1 MKRHFAIGL
10 IFCLM
15 SVCVAANATAA
26 GIAKSRLVAERDA
39 QAAGLTRAWFAQAT
53 LDRDRE
59 EVTSATL
66 QDGVVF
72 ITTNGGVLQ
81 AIDAENGTTLWTVN
95 VGREYLTAPAINSKI
110 VAVLCGTRLV
120 VYDRFSGKFLDET
133 EVFGQPSAAPV
144 ATEREIYVP
153 VYSQRLYAYSARR
166 REGERPEAQ
175 KTLEA
180 MLEATKDA
188 KMAEEIKAKLEADYA
203 ANGSKQYLLAPLD
216 ETRPHQCPTL
226 GVAAAA
232 PILGTQSYGVDRVI
246 WTTDQGWLMIGE
258 LQRDAVNNPFQ
269 LLYKLQATP
278 QIAYVSESR
287 LGNRFLAPRDDVSSV
302 PFFVPQDLSAQ
313 NMALEAARRK
323 GGLAIVGT
331 DSGNVFAI
339 NDAVGK
345 VRWTYLTQS
354 PVSERVSAFKDFAAS
369 KELVYNVYI
378 PVESGDFFALDLKTG
393 LENWRASG
401 IKRLISASATRLYVF
416 DQLDRL
422 AVLDRANGA
431 RLKTLALSPTK
442 FQIFNQETDRVYLV
456 SADGLIQCLRET
468 QQVEPLRHRDET
480 CADVAA
486 RLARAIETGSED
498 AQKADATNAAEVE
511 PATVDEAEADAT
523 DEEDLDEAAEDDPF
537 AEDSETDATDDEV
550 AEDDPFAEDSETDA
564 TDDEAAEDDPFAED
578 SEADATD
585 EEDPFGGDDEIF

>member
-81 AIDAENGTTLWTVN
+81 ALDAENGTTLWTVN
-95 VGREYLTAPAINSKI
+95 VGQGYLTAPAINSK
-110 VAVLCGTRLV
+110 VVVVLCGTRLV

-144 ATEREIYVP
+144 ATEREAYVP
-153 VYSQRLYAYSARR
+153 VFSERLYAYPLKR
-166 REGERPEAQ
+166 RESERPEAQ

-180 MLEATKDA
+180 MLAATKDS
-188 KMAEEIKAKLEADYA
+188 KMAEEMKAELEADYV
-203 ANGSKQYLLAPLD
+203 ANGSNQYLLEPLD
-216 ETRPHQCPTL
+216 EARPVQCPSL
-226 GVAAAA
+226 GVASSA

-246 WTTDQGWLMIGE
+246 WTTDQGWLLIGE
-258 LQRDAVNNPFQ
+258 LQREAVNNPLQ

-278 QIAYVSESR
+278 QVAYMNESR
-287 LGNRFLAPRDDVSSV
+287 HGNRFLAPRDDVSCA
-302 PFFVPQDLSAQ
+302 PFYVAQDVSAQ
-313 NMALEAARRK
+313 NMALEPGRRK

-339 NDAVGK
+339 NDANGK
-345 VRWTYLTQS
+345 VRWTYLTQN
-354 PVSERVSAFKDFAAS
+354 PVRERVAAFKDPNAS
-369 KELVYNVYI
+369 EPAYDVYV
-378 PVESGDFFALDLKTG
+378 PVDSGDFFALDLKTG
-393 LENWRASG
+393 LENWRAAG
-401 IKRLISASATRLYVF
+401 VKRLISASATRLYVF

-422 AVLDRANGA
+422 AILDRESGA
-431 RLKTLALSPTK
+431 RLKTLALAPTK
-442 FQIFNQETDRVYLV
+442 YQIFNQETDRVYLV
-456 SADGLIQCLRET
+456 SADGLVQCLRET

-486 RLARAIETGSED
+486 RLTKAIETGSEEEPVASKD
-498 AQKADATNAAEVE
+498 ADAAPVANE
-511 PATVDEAEADAT
+511 PLPTAT
-523 DEEDLDEAAEDDPF
+523 DEADDSAADEAADEDDPF
-537 AEDSETDATDDEV
+537 ADDSAAD
-550 AEDDPFAEDSETDA
+550 EDDPFGDDGAA
-564 TDDEAAEDDPFAED
+564 DEAADEDAPFGDDSAADEDDPFGDDSAADED
-578 SEADATD
+578 
-585 EEDPFGGDDEIF
+585 DPFGDDEIF

>member
-81 AIDAENGTTLWTVN
+81 ALDAENGTTLWAVN
-95 VGREYLTAPAINSKI
+95 VGQGYLTAPAINSKV

-120 VYDRFSGKFLDET
+120 VYDRFSGKMLDEA
-133 EVFGQPSAAPV
+133 EVFGQPSASPV
-144 ATEREIYVP
+144 ATEREVYVP
-153 VYSQRLYAYSARR
+153 VFGERVYAYPLKR
-166 REGERPEAQ
+166 RETERPEAQ

-180 MLEATKDA
+180 MLAATKDS
-188 KMAEEIKAKLEADYA
+188 KMAEEMKAELEADYV
-203 ANGSKQYLLAPLD
+203 ANGSNQYLLEPIA
-216 ETRPHQCPTL
+216 EARPVQCPSL
-226 GVAAAA
+226 GVATAA

-246 WTTDQGWLMIGE
+246 WTTDQGWLLIGE
-258 LQRDAVNNPFQ
+258 LQREAVNNPLQ

-278 QIAYVSESR
+278 QVAYMNESR
-287 LGNRFLAPRDDVSSV
+287 HGNRFLAPRDDVSCA
-302 PFFVPQDLSAQ
+302 PFYVAQDVSAQ
-313 NMALEAARRK
+313 NMALEPARRK

-339 NDAVGK
+339 NDANGK
-345 VRWTYLTQS
+345 VRWTYLTQN
-354 PVSERVSAFKDFAAS
+354 PVRERVAAFKAPNAS
-369 KELVYNVYI
+369 EPAYDVYV
-378 PVESGDFFALDLKTG
+378 PVDSGDFFELDLKTG
-393 LENWRASG
+393 LENWRAAG
-401 IKRLISASATRLYVF
+401 VKRLISASDTRLYVF

-422 AVLDRANGA
+422 AILDRETGA
-431 RLKTLALSPTK
+431 RLKTLTLAPTK

-456 SADGLIQCLRET
+456 SGDGLIQCLRET
-468 QQVEPLRHRDET
+468 QQDEPLRHRDET

-486 RLARAIETGSED
+486 RLAKAIETGAED
-498 AQKADATNAAEVE
+498 EPVAPKQADAAPVANEPVPTATDAAE
-511 PATVDEAEADAT
+511 
-523 DEEDLDEAAEDDPF
+523 DEEDPFADDSAADEDAAAEEEDPF
-537 AEDSETDATDDEV
+537 A
-550 AEDDPFAEDSETDA
+550 
-564 TDDEAAEDDPFAED
+564 DDEAAEDDPFGGDSAADED
-578 SEADATD
+578 ADED
-585 EEDPFGGDDEIF
+585 DPFGGDDGGIF

>member
-81 AIDAENGTTLWTVN
+81 ALDAENGTTLWTVN
-95 VGREYLTAPAINSKI
+95 VGQGYLTAPAINSKV

-120 VYDRFSGKFLDET
+120 VYDRFSGKLLEET
-133 EVFGQPSAAPV
+133 EVFGQPSASPV
-144 ATEREIYVP
+144 ATEREVYVP
-153 VYSQRLYAYSARR
+153 VFGERVYAYPLKR
-166 REGERPEAQ
+166 RETERPEAQ

-180 MLEATKDA
+180 MLAATKDS
-188 KMAEEIKAKLEADYA
+188 KMAEEMKAELEADYV
-203 ANGSKQYLLAPLD
+203 ANGSNQYLLEPLA
-216 ETRPHQCPTL
+216 EARPVQCPSL
-226 GVAAAA
+226 GVASAA
-232 PILGTQSYGVDRVI
+232 PVLGTQSYGVDRVI
-246 WTTDQGWLMIGE
+246 WTTDQGWLLIGE
-258 LQRDAVNNPFQ
+258 LQREAVNNPLQ

-278 QIAYVSESR
+278 QVAYMNESR
-287 LGNRFLAPRDDVSSV
+287 HGNRFLAPRDDVSCA
-302 PFFVPQDLSAQ
+302 PFYVAQDVSAQ
-313 NMALEAARRK
+313 NMALEPARRK

-339 NDAVGK
+339 NDANGK
-345 VRWTYLTQS
+345 VRWTYLTQK
-354 PVSERVSAFKDFAAS
+354 PVRERVAAFKAS
-369 KELVYNVYI
+369 NASEPAYDVYV
-378 PVESGDFFALDLKTG
+378 PVDSGDFFALDLKTG
-393 LENWRASG
+393 LENWRAAG
-401 IKRLISASATRLYVF
+401 VKRLISASATRLYVF

-422 AVLDRANGA
+422 AVLDRKNGA
-431 RLKTLALSPTK
+431 RLKTLTLAPTK

-456 SADGLIQCLRET
+456 SGDGLVQCLRET
-468 QQVEPLRHRDET
+468 QQEEPLLHRDET

-486 RLARAIETGSED
+486 RLAKAIETGSEEEET
-498 AQKADATNAAEVE
+498 AAPKQADAAPVA
-511 PATVDEAEADAT
+511 DEALPTAN
-523 DEEDLDEAAEDDPF
+523 DE
-537 AEDSETDATDDEV
+537 
-550 AEDDPFAEDSETDA
+550 
-564 TDDEAAEDDPFAED
+564 
-578 SEADATD
+578 TD
-585 EEDPFGGDDEIF
+585 EEDPFADDGAAEDAAEDAADEEDPFADDSAAEDETDDAADEDDPFGGDDDEIF

>member
-81 AIDAENGTTLWTVN
+81 ALDAENGTTLWTVN

-153 VYSQRLYAYSARR
+153 VYSQRLYAYSAKR
-166 REGERPEAQ
+166 RETERPEAQ

-203 ANGSKQYLLAPLD
+203 ANGSKQYMLAPLG

-226 GVAAAA
+226 GVVGAA
-232 PILGTQSYGVDRVI
+232 PILGTQSYGVDRLI

-278 QIAYVSESR
+278 QVAYIGESR
-287 LGNRFLAPRDDVSSV
+287 LGNRFLAPNDDVSSV
-302 PFFVPQDLSAQ
+302 PFYVPQDISAQ
-313 NMALEAARRK
+313 SMALEASRRK
-323 GGLAIVGT
+323 GGLAVVGT
-331 DSGNVFAI
+331 ESGSVFAI
-339 NDAVGK
+339 NDANGQ

-354 PVSERVSAFKDFAAS
+354 PVNERVAAFKDFSATQ
-369 KELVYNVYI
+369 ELVYNVYV

-401 IKRLISASATRLYVF
+401 VKRMISASATRLYAF

-422 AVLDRANGA
+422 AVLDRDSGA

-442 FQIFNQETDRVYLV
+442 FQIFNRETDRVYLV

-468 QQVEPLRHRDET
+468 QQVEPLQHRDET

-486 RLARAIETGSED
+486 RLARAIESGEEEPQTPV
-498 AQKADATNAAEVE
+498 AAPNAAAPADDSEESGVVE
-511 PATVDEAEADAT
+511 NV
-523 DEEDLDEAAEDDPF
+523 EDDPF
-537 AEDSETDATDDEV
+537 AEESEASEADPFADDSEEDGVVEDV
-550 AEDDPFAEDSETDA
+550 EDDPFAEESETNEADPFADDSETDA
-564 TDDEAAEDDPFAED
+564 DQE
-578 SEADATD
+578 D

>member
-26 GIAKSRLVAERDA
+26 GVAKARLVAERDA

-53 LDRDRE
+53 LDRERE

-72 ITTNGGVLQ
+72 ITTDGGVLQ

-95 VGREYLTAPAINSKI
+95 VGREDVTAPTINSKI

-144 ATEREIYVP
+144 ATEREVYVP
-153 VYSQRLYAYSARR
+153 VYSQRIYAYPVKR
-166 REGERPEAQ
+166 RETARLEAQ

-180 MLEATKDA
+180 MMEATKDV
-188 KMAEEIKAKLEADYA
+188 KMAGEMKAELEADYA
-203 ANGSKQYLLAPLD
+203 ANGSKQYLLAPLG
-216 ETRPHQCPTL
+216 EARPAQCPTL
-226 GVAAAA
+226 GVAYSA
-232 PILGTQSYGVDRVI
+232 PILGAQAYGVDRLI

-258 LQRDAVNNPFQ
+258 LQRSAVNNPLQ

-278 QIAYVSESR
+278 QIAYVNESR
-287 LGNRFLAPRDDVSSV
+287 LGNRFLAPRDDVSSA
-302 PFFVPQDLSAQ
+302 PFYVPQDVSAQ
-313 NMALEAARRK
+313 NMVLEASRRK
-323 GGLAIVGT
+323 GGLAIVGVE
-331 DSGNVFAI
+331 SGNVFAI
-339 NDAVGK
+339 NDANGK
-345 VRWTYLTQS
+345 VRWNYLTQS
-354 PVSERVSAFKDFAAS
+354 PVRERVSAFKDFSAT
-369 KELVYNVYI
+369 KELVYNVYV

-401 IKRLISASATRLYVF
+401 VKRFISASETRLYVF

-422 AVLDRANGA
+422 AVLDRSNGA

-456 SADGLIQCLRET
+456 SADGLVQCLRET
-468 QQVEPLRHRDET
+468 QQVEPVRHRDET

-486 RLARAIETGSED
+486 RLARAIETGVED
-498 AQKADATNAAEVE
+498 AAKPAVSNADATV
-511 PATVDEAEADAT
+511 PS
-523 DEEDLDEAAEDDPF
+523 AEDDSF
-537 AEDSETDATDDEV
+537 GDDDEASDEDSEV
-550 AEDDPFAEDSETDA
+550 AEDDPFADDEPRAKTADAEDADDDPFGDDSEASD
-564 TDDEAAEDDPFAED
+564 EDDPF
-578 SEADATD
+578 
-585 EEDPFGGDDEIF
+585 GDDEIF

>member
-53 LDRDRE
+53 LDQDRE

-153 VYSQRLYAYSARR
+153 TFSQRLYAYPAKR
-166 REGERPEAQ
+166 REAARLEAQ

-180 MLEATKDA
+180 MMEATKDV
-188 KMAEEIKAKLEADYA
+188 KMVGEMKAELEADYA
-203 ANGSKQYLLAPLD
+203 ANGSKQYLLAPLS
-216 ETRPHQCPTL
+216 EMRPHQCPTL

-232 PILGTQSYGVDRVI
+232 PILGTQAYGVDRLI

-278 QIAYVSESR
+278 QIAYVNESR
-287 LGNRFLAPRDDVSSV
+287 LGNRFLAPRDDVSSA
-302 PFFVPQDLSAQ
+302 PFYVPQDLSAQ
-313 NMALEAARRK
+313 NMALEASRRK
-323 GGLAIVGT
+323 GGLALVGVE
-331 DSGNVFAI
+331 SGSVFAI
-339 NDAVGK
+339 NDANGK

-354 PVSERVSAFKDFAAS
+354 PVRERVSAFKDFGATQ
-369 KELVYNVYI
+369 ETVYNVYV

-401 IKRLISASATRLYVF
+401 VKRMISASATRLYVF

-431 RLKTLALSPTK
+431 RLKTLTLAPTK

-456 SADGLIQCLRET
+456 SSDGLVQCLRET

-486 RLARAIETGSED
+486 RLAQAIETGSED
-498 AQKADATNAAEVE
+498 VAKPAASNDAAAAPSVNAANV
-511 PATVDEAEADAT
+511 AK
-523 DEEDLDEAAEDDPF
+523 DDPF
-537 AEDSETDATDDEV
+537 AADDASDEEV
-550 AEDDPFAEDSETDA
+550 AEDDPFADDSETSDESA
-564 TDDEAAEDDPFAED
+564 DDEAAEDDPFGDD
-578 SEADATD
+578 SAASD

>member
-53 LDRDRE
+53 LDGDRE

-72 ITTNGGVLQ
+72 ITTDGGVLQ

-133 EVFGQPSAAPV
+133 EVYGQPSAAPV

-153 VYSQRLYAYSARR
+153 VYSQRLYAYQAKR
-166 REGERPEAQ
+166 RETERPEAQ

-203 ANGSKQYLLAPLD
+203 ANGSKQYLLAPLS

-226 GVAAAA
+226 GVAVAA
-232 PILGTQSYGVDRVI
+232 PILGTQSYGVDRLI

-278 QIAYVSESR
+278 QIAYLNESR
-287 LGNRFLAPRDDVSSV
+287 HGNRFLAPRDDVSSV
-302 PFFVPQDLSAQ
+302 PFYVPQDISAQ
-313 NMALEAARRK
+313 NMALEASRRK

-339 NDAVGK
+339 NDANGK

-354 PVSERVSAFKDFAAS
+354 PVSERVSAFKDFDSTQGLA
-369 KELVYNVYI
+369 YNVYI
-378 PVESGDFFALDLKTG
+378 PVESGDFFALDMKTG

-422 AVLDRANGA
+422 AVLDRDTGA
-431 RLKTLALSPTK
+431 RLKTLTLAPTK

-456 SADGLIQCLRET
+456 SADGLVQCLRET

-486 RLARAIETGSED
+486 RLARAIESGQEEEPG
-498 AQKADATNAAEVE
+498 ANASAPSAVEEVA
-511 PATVDEAEADAT
+511 PAVDDSEADAA
-523 DEEDLDEAAEDDPF
+523 DEEEAAEDDPF
-537 AEDSETDATDDEV
+537 ADDS
-550 AEDDPFAEDSETDA
+550 
-564 TDDEAAEDDPFAED
+564 EAAEDDPFGD
-578 SEADATD
+578 DGEADATD

>member
-81 AIDAENGTTLWTVN
+81 AIDAESGTTLWTVN

-133 EVFGQPSAAPV
+133 EVYGQPSAAPV

-166 REGERPEAQ
+166 RETDRPEAQ

-180 MLEATKDA
+180 MMEATKDA
-188 KMAEEIKAKLEADYA
+188 KMAEEIKAELEADYA
-203 ANGSKQYLLAPLD
+203 ANGSKQYLLAPLG
-216 ETRPHQCPTL
+216 ETRPYQCPTL
-226 GVAAAA
+226 GVATAA

-258 LQRDAVNNPFQ
+258 LQRDAVNNPLQ

-278 QIAYVSESR
+278 QVAYVNESR

-302 PFFVPQDLSAQ
+302 PFYVPQDLSAQ
-313 NMALEAARRK
+313 NMALEAPRRK

-339 NDAVGK
+339 NDANGK

-354 PVSERVSAFKDFAAS
+354 PVSERVSAFKDFAATQ
-369 KELVYNVYI
+369 EVAYDVYV
-378 PVESGDFFALDLKTG
+378 PVESGDFFALDMKTG

-401 IKRLISASATRLYVF
+401 VKRLISASATRLYVL

-422 AVLDRANGA
+422 AALDRSNGA
-431 RLKTLALSPTK
+431 RLKTLTLAPTK

-456 SADGLIQCLRET
+456 SADGLVQCLRET

-486 RLARAIETGSED
+486 RLARAVETGSED
-498 AQKADATNAAEVE
+498 APAPAASNAAE
-511 PATVDEAEADAT
+511 TVPSVDADAPA
-523 DEEDLDEAAEDDPF
+523 DEEVAEEDDPF
-537 AEDSETDATDDEV
+537 ADDSEATEET
-550 AEDDPFAEDSETDA
+550 AEEDDPFADDSETTDETA
-564 TDDEAAEDDPFAED
+564 TEETAEEDDPFADD
-578 SEADATD
+578 SEATD

>member
-120 VYDRFSGKFLDET
+120 VYDRFNGKFLDET

-153 VYSQRLYAYSARR
+153 VYSQRLYAYSAKRR
-166 REGERPEAQ
+166 KTERPEAQ

-203 ANGSKQYLLAPLD
+203 ANGSEHYLLAPLD

-226 GVAAAA
+226 GVASAA
-232 PILGTQSYGVDRVI
+232 PILGTQSYGVDRLI

-278 QIAYVSESR
+278 QIAYVNESR
-287 LGNRFLAPRDDVSSV
+287 LGNRFLAPRDDVSCV
-302 PFFVPQDLSAQ
+302 PFYVPNDISAQ
-313 NMALEAARRK
+313 NMALEASRRK
-323 GGLAIVGT
+323 GGLAIVGSE
-331 DSGNVFAI
+331 SGNVFAI
-339 NDAVGK
+339 NDATGK

-354 PVSERVSAFKDFAAS
+354 PVNERVSAFKDFSA
-369 KELVYNVYI
+369 KQELVYNVYV
-378 PVESGDFFALDLKTG
+378 PVESGEFFALDLKTG
-393 LENWRASG
+393 LENWRATG
-401 IKRLISASATRLYVF
+401 VKRLISASATRLYVF

-422 AVLDRANGA
+422 AVLDRANGV
-431 RLKTLALSPTK
+431 RLKTLSLAPTK
-442 FQIFNQETDRVYLV
+442 FQIFNRETDRVYLV

-468 QQVEPLRHRDET
+468 QQEEPLRHRDET

-486 RLARAIETGSED
+486 RLAQAIETGEEATAPTPKAAAPSAPENVPAVDSEE
-498 AQKADATNAAEVE
+498 AEAGEADPFADDSEEAEAGE
-511 PATVDEAEADAT
+511 ADPFADDSEAEAD
-523 DEEDLDEAAEDDPF
+523 EADPF
-537 AEDSETDATDDEV
+537 AD
-550 AEDDPFAEDSETDA
+550 
-564 TDDEAAEDDPFAED
+564 D
-578 SEADATD
+578 SEAEAD
-585 EEDPFGGDDEIF
+585 EETSDDEDPFGDDEIF

>member
-144 ATEREIYVP
+144 ATEREVYVP
-153 VYSQRLYAYSARR
+153 VYSQRLYAYPVKR
-166 REGERPEAQ
+166 RETERPEAQ

-188 KMAEEIKAKLEADYA
+188 KMAEEMKAELEADYA
-203 ANGSKQYLLAPLD
+203 ANGTKQYLLAPLS
-216 ETRPHQCPTL
+216 EARPHQCPTL

-232 PILGTQSYGVDRVI
+232 PILGAQSYGVDRVI

-258 LQRDAVNNPFQ
+258 LQRDAVNNPLQ

-278 QIAYVSESR
+278 QVAYLNESR
-287 LGNRFLAPRDDVSSV
+287 YGNRFLAPRDDVSCA
-302 PFFVPQDLSAQ
+302 PFYVPQDLSAQ
-313 NMALEAARRK
+313 NMALEPARRK
-323 GGLAIVGT
+323 GGLAIVGVN
-331 DSGNVFAI
+331 SGSVFAI
-339 NDAVGK
+339 NDANGK

-354 PVSERVSAFKDFAAS
+354 PVSERVSAFKDFSA
-369 KELVYNVYI
+369 KQGLVYDVYV
-378 PVESGDFFALDLKTG
+378 PVDSGDFFALDLKTG
-393 LENWRASG
+393 LENWRAAG
-401 IKRLISASATRLYVF
+401 VKRLISASATRLYVF

-431 RLKTLALSPTK
+431 RLKTVTLAPTK
-442 FQIFNQETDRVYLV
+442 FQIFNRETDRVYLV

-468 QQVEPLRHRDET
+468 QQEKPLSHRDET

-486 RLARAIETGSED
+486 RLAKAIETGSED
-498 AQKADATNAAEVE
+498 VAPSAPASAPNAVE
-511 PATVDEAEADAT
+511 NAPAVDVDEADAATEEVVEDDPFADDSDADA
-523 DEEDLDEAAEDDPF
+523 EEEAAEDDPF
-537 AEDSETDATDDEV
+537 ADDSDAET
-550 AEDDPFAEDSETDA
+550 AEDDPFADEEAS
-564 TDDEAAEDDPFAED
+564 DD
-578 SEADATD
+578 
-585 EEDPFGGDDEIF
+585 EDPFGGDDEIF

>member
-26 GIAKSRLVAERDA
+26 GVAKARLVAERDA

-53 LDRDRE
+53 LDRERE

-72 ITTNGGVLQ
+72 ITTDGGVLQ

-95 VGREYLTAPAINSKI
+95 VGREYLTAPTINSKI

-133 EVFGQPSAAPV
+133 EVFGQPSAPPV

-153 VYSQRLYAYSARR
+153 VYSQRLYAYPIKR
-166 REGERPEAQ
+166 REAARPEAQ

-180 MLEATKDA
+180 MSEATKDV
-188 KMAEEIKAKLEADYA
+188 KMAEEMKAKLEADYA

-216 ETRPHQCPTL
+216 ETRPYQCPTL

-232 PILGTQSYGVDRVI
+232 PILGTQSYGVDRLI

-278 QIAYVSESR
+278 QIAYLNESR
-287 LGNRFLAPRDDVSSV
+287 RGNRFLAPRDDVSSV
-302 PFFVPQDLSAQ
+302 PFYTPQDLSAQ
-313 NMALEAARRK
+313 NMAMEASRRK

-339 NDAVGK
+339 NDANGK

-354 PVSERVSAFKDFAAS
+354 PVSERVSAFKNFAVSGKLAFH
-369 KELVYNVYI
+369 VYI
-378 PVESGDFFALDLKTG
+378 PVESGDFFALDLEDG
-393 LENWRASG
+393 EEEWRASG
-401 IKRLISASATRLYVF
+401 IKRLISASATRLYAF

-431 RLKTLALSPTK
+431 RLKTLPLSPTK
-442 FQIFNQETDRVYLV
+442 FQIFNRETDRVYLV

-486 RLARAIETGSED
+486 RLTQAIESGEEAPQTPVD
-498 AQKADATNAAEVE
+498 LPNAAEAVPPVE
-511 PATVDEAEADAT
+511 DSAA
-523 DEEDLDEAAEDDPF
+523 DEEAVEDDPF
-537 AEDSETDATDDEV
+537 ADDSETDAADEEV
-550 AEDDPFAEDSETDA
+550 AEDDPFADDSEADA
-564 TDDEAAEDDPFAED
+564 ADEEVAEDDPFADD
-578 SEADATD
+578 SEADAAD

>member
-53 LDRDRE
+53 LDQNRE

-72 ITTNGGVLQ
+72 ITTSGGVLQ

-133 EVFGQPSAAPV
+133 EVMGQPSAAPV

-153 VYSQRLYAYSARR
+153 VYSQRLYAYQAKR
-166 REGERPEAQ
+166 REAARPEAQ
-175 KTLEA
+175 KALEA
-180 MLEATKDA
+180 MMEATKDA
-188 KMAEEIKAKLEADYA
+188 KMAEEMKAELEADYA
-203 ANGSKQYLLAPLD
+203 ENGSKQYLLAPLD

-232 PILGTQSYGVDRVI
+232 PILGTQSYGVDRLI

-278 QIAYVSESR
+278 QIAYVNESR

-302 PFFVPQDLSAQ
+302 PFYVPQDLSAQ

-331 DSGNVFAI
+331 DSGSVFAI
-339 NDAVGK
+339 NDANGK

-354 PVSERVSAFKDFAAS
+354 PVSERVSAFKDFSAT
-369 KELVYNVYI
+369 KELAYNVYI

-401 IKRLISASATRLYVF
+401 VKRLISASATRLYVF

-422 AVLDRANGA
+422 AALDRATGA
-431 RLKTLALSPTK
+431 RLKTLTLSPTK

-486 RLARAIETGSED
+486 RLAKAIETGSED
-498 AQKADATNAAEVE
+498 VAPAAPNAVEAAPVADDSVADAADEEEVAEDD
-511 PATVDEAEADAT
+511 PFADDSAADAA
-523 DEEDLDEAAEDDPF
+523 DEEEAAEDDPF
-537 AEDSETDATDDEV
+537 ADDSA
-550 AEDDPFAEDSETDA
+550 
-564 TDDEAAEDDPFAED
+564 
-578 SEADATD
+578 ADAADEEAED

>member
-10 IFCLM
+10 IFCLL

-81 AIDAENGTTLWTVN
+81 AIDAENGTTLWTSN
-95 VGREYLTAPAINSKI
+95 VGEGYLTAPAINSKV

-133 EVFGQPSAAPV
+133 EVYGQPSASPV
-144 ATEREIYVP
+144 ATEREVYVP
-153 VYSQRLYAYSARR
+153 VFGERVYAYPLKR
-166 REGERPEAQ
+166 REAERPEAQ

-180 MLEATKDA
+180 MMEATKDSQ
-188 KMAEEIKAKLEADYA
+188 MAEEMRAQLEADYV
-203 ANGSKQYLLAPLD
+203 ANGSKQYLLAPLS
-216 ETRPHQCPTL
+216 EARPVQCPSL
-226 GVAAAA
+226 GVASSA

-246 WTTDQGWLMIGE
+246 WTTDQGWLLIGE
-258 LQRDAVNNPFQ
+258 LQREAVNNPLQ

-278 QIAYVSESR
+278 QIAYMNESR
-287 LGNRFLAPRDDVSSV
+287 YGNRFLAPRDDVSCAPFYV
-302 PFFVPQDLSAQ
+302 PHDVSAQ
-313 NMALEAARRK
+313 NMALEPARRK
-323 GGLAIVGT
+323 GGLAVVGT

-339 NDAVGK
+339 NDANGK
-345 VRWTYLTQS
+345 VRWTYLTQK
-354 PVSERVSAFKDFAAS
+354 PVRERVAAFKDANAS
-369 KELVYNVYI
+369 EPAYDVYV
-378 PVESGDFFALDLKTG
+378 PVDSGEFFALDMKTG
-393 LENWRASG
+393 LEIWRTAG
-401 IKRLISASATRLYVF
+401 VKRLISASATRLYVF

-422 AVLDRANGA
+422 AILDRESGV
-431 RLKTLALSPTK
+431 RLKTLALTPTK

-456 SADGLIQCLRET
+456 SADGLVQCLRET
-468 QQVEPLRHRDET
+468 QQVEPLLHRDET

-486 RLARAIETGSED
+486 RLAKAIATGSEED
-498 AQKADATNAAEVE
+498 EPTVSKSAGAAPVANEPLPAAEEEAVE
-511 PATVDEAEADAT
+511 DAADE
-523 DEEDLDEAAEDDPF
+523 EAAEDDPF
-537 AEDSETDATDDEV
+537 AEDDAADE
-550 AEDDPFAEDSETDA
+550 
-564 TDDEAAEDDPFAED
+564 EAAEDDPFAED
-578 SEADATD
+578 DAANEETD
-585 EEDPFGGDDEIF
+585 EEDPFGDDDEIF

>member
-53 LDRDRE
+53 LDRERE

-72 ITTNGGVLQ
+72 ITTTGGVLQ

-133 EVFGQPSAAPV
+133 EVMGQPSAAPV

-153 VYSQRLYAYSARR
+153 TYSQRLYAYPVKR
-166 REGERPEAQ
+166 REAARLEAQ
-175 KTLEA
+175 KALES
-180 MLEATKDA
+180 MLEATKDV
-188 KMAEEIKAKLEADYA
+188 KMADEMKAKLEADYA

-232 PILGTQSYGVDRVI
+232 PILGTQSYEVDRMI

-258 LQRDAVNNPFQ
+258 LQRDAVNNPLQ

-278 QIAYVSESR
+278 QVAYVNESR
-287 LGNRFLAPRDDVSSV
+287 LGNRFLAPNDDVSSA
-302 PFFVPQDLSAQ
+302 PFYVPQDISAQ
-313 NMALEAARRK
+313 NMTLEPARRK
-323 GGLAIVGT
+323 GGLAIVGVE
-331 DSGNVFAI
+331 SGSVFAI
-339 NDAVGK
+339 NDANGK

-354 PVSERVSAFKDFAAS
+354 PVRERVSAFKDFAAT
-369 KELVYNVYI
+369 KETVYNVYV
-378 PVESGDFFALDLKTG
+378 PVESGDFFALDMKTG
-393 LENWRASG
+393 LENWRAAG
-401 IKRLISASATRLYVF
+401 VKRLISASATRLYVF

-442 FQIFNQETDRVYLV
+442 FQIFNRETDRVYLV
-456 SADGLIQCLRET
+456 SADGLVQCLRET
-468 QQVEPLRHRDET
+468 QQVEPLRHREET

-486 RLARAIETGSED
+486 RLAKAVETGSEE
-498 AQKADATNAAEVE
+498 APKAVAPSVG
-511 PATVDEAEADAT
+511 
-523 DEEDLDEAAEDDPF
+523 EAAPSADVADE
-537 AEDSETDATDDEV
+537 EV
-550 AEDDPFAEDSETDA
+550 AEDDPFADDSEA
-564 TDDEAAEDDPFAED
+564 TDESADEETAEDDPFADD
-578 SEADATD
+578 SEATDESADEETAEDDPFADDSEATD
-585 EEDPFGGDDEIF
+585 ESADEDDPFGGDDEIF

>member
-53 LDRDRE
+53 LDRERE

-72 ITTNGGVLQ
+72 ITTTGGVLQ

-153 VYSQRLYAYSARR
+153 TYSQRLYAYPVKR
-166 REGERPEAQ
+166 REAARLEAQ
-175 KTLEA
+175 KALES
-180 MLEATKDA
+180 MLEATKDV
-188 KMAEEIKAKLEADYA
+188 KMADEMKAKLEADYA

-232 PILGTQSYGVDRVI
+232 PILGTQSYEVDRMI

-258 LQRDAVNNPFQ
+258 LQRDAVNNPLQ

-278 QIAYVSESR
+278 QVAYVNESR
-287 LGNRFLAPRDDVSSV
+287 LGNRFLAPNDDVSSA
-302 PFFVPQDLSAQ
+302 PFYVPQDISAQ
-313 NMALEAARRK
+313 NMTLEPARRK
-323 GGLAIVGT
+323 GGLAIVGVE
-331 DSGNVFAI
+331 SGSVFAI
-339 NDAVGK
+339 NDANGK

-354 PVSERVSAFKDFAAS
+354 PVRERVSAFKDFVAT
-369 KELVYNVYI
+369 KETVYNVYV
-378 PVESGDFFALDLKTG
+378 PVESGDFFALDMKTG
-393 LENWRASG
+393 LENWRAVG
-401 IKRLISASATRLYVF
+401 VKRLISASATRLYVF

-442 FQIFNQETDRVYLV
+442 FQIFNRETDRVYLV
-456 SADGLIQCLRET
+456 SADGLVQCLRET
-468 QQVEPLRHRDET
+468 QQVEPLRHREET

-486 RLARAIETGSED
+486 RLAKAVETGSEE
-498 AQKADATNAAEVE
+498 APKAVAPSVG
-511 PATVDEAEADAT
+511 
-523 DEEDLDEAAEDDPF
+523 EAAPSADVADE
-537 AEDSETDATDDEV
+537 EV
-550 AEDDPFAEDSETDA
+550 AEDDPFADDSEA
-564 TDDEAAEDDPFAED
+564 TDESADEETAEDDPFADD
-578 SEADATD
+578 SEATD
-585 EEDPFGGDDEIF
+585 DSADEDDPFGGDDEIF

>member
-81 AIDAENGTTLWTVN
+81 ALDAENGTTLWTVN
-95 VGREYLTAPAINSKI
+95 VGQGYLTAPAINSKV

-120 VYDRFSGKFLDET
+120 VYDRFSGKLLDET
-133 EVFGQPSAAPV
+133 EVFGQPSASPV
-144 ATEREIYVP
+144 ATEREVYVP
-153 VYSQRLYAYSARR
+153 VFGERVYAYPLKR
-166 REGERPEAQ
+166 RETERPEAQ

-180 MLEATKDA
+180 MLAATKDS
-188 KMAEEIKAKLEADYA
+188 KMAEEMKAELEADYV
-203 ANGSKQYLLAPLD
+203 ANGSNQYLLEPLD
-216 ETRPHQCPTL
+216 EARPVQCPSL
-226 GVAAAA
+226 GVASVA
-232 PILGTQSYGVDRVI
+232 PVLGTQSYGVDRVI
-246 WTTDQGWLMIGE
+246 WTTDQGWLLIGE
-258 LQRDAVNNPFQ
+258 LQREAVNNPLQ

-278 QIAYVSESR
+278 QVAYMNESR
-287 LGNRFLAPRDDVSSV
+287 HGNRFLAPRDDVSCA
-302 PFFVPQDLSAQ
+302 PFYVAQDVSAQ
-313 NMALEAARRK
+313 NMALEPARRK

-339 NDAVGK
+339 NDANGK
-345 VRWTYLTQS
+345 VRWTYLTQN
-354 PVSERVSAFKDFAAS
+354 PVRERVAAFKAPNAS
-369 KELVYNVYI
+369 EPAYDVYV
-378 PVESGDFFALDLKTG
+378 PVDSGDFFALDLKTG
-393 LENWRASG
+393 LENWRAAG
-401 IKRLISASATRLYVF
+401 VKRLISASATRLYVF

-422 AVLDRANGA
+422 AVLDRKNGA
-431 RLKTLALSPTK
+431 RLKTLTLAPTK

-456 SADGLIQCLRET
+456 SGDGLVQCLRET
-468 QQVEPLRHRDET
+468 QQEEPLLHRDET

-486 RLARAIETGSED
+486 RLAKAIETGSEEEET
-498 AQKADATNAAEVE
+498 AAPKQADAAPVAGETLPTATDDAA
-511 PATVDEAEADAT
+511 
-523 DEEDLDEAAEDDPF
+523 DEEDPFADDSAAEGEADDEDPFADDSAAKDETDDEDPFADDSAAED
-537 AEDSETDATDDEV
+537 ETDDAADE
-550 AEDDPFAEDSETDA
+550 D
-564 TDDEAAEDDPFAED
+564 
-578 SEADATD
+578 
-585 EEDPFGGDDEIF
+585 DPFGGDDEIF

>member
-53 LDRDRE
+53 LDGDRE

-81 AIDAENGTTLWTVN
+81 AFDAENGTTLWTVN
-95 VGREYLTAPAINSKI
+95 VGQGYLTAPAINSKV

-120 VYDRFSGKFLDET
+120 VYDRFSGKMLDET
-133 EVFGQPSAAPV
+133 EVFGQPSASPV

-153 VYSQRLYAYSARR
+153 VYSQRVFAYPVKRR
-166 REGERPEAQ
+166 KTERPEAQ

-180 MLEATKDA
+180 MIEATKDA
-188 KMAEEIKAKLEADYA
+188 KMSEEMKRKFEADYA
-203 ANGSKQYLLAPLD
+203 ANGTKQFLLAPLA
-216 ETRPHQCPTL
+216 EERPSQCPTL
-226 GVAAAA
+226 GVVAAA
-232 PILGTQSYGVDRVI
+232 PILGTQSYEVDRVI

-278 QIAYVSESR
+278 QLAYLNESR
-287 LGNRFLAPRDDVSSV
+287 FGNRFMAPRDAVEGAPFYV
-302 PFFVPQDLSAQ
+302 PNDISAQ
-313 NMALEAARRK
+313 NMTLEPSRRK

-331 DSGNVFAI
+331 ASGNVFAI
-339 NDAVGK
+339 NDANGK

-354 PVSERVSAFKDFAAS
+354 PVNERVAAFAKSGAS
-369 KELVYNVYI
+369 QELAYDVYV

-393 LENWRASG
+393 LENWRAVG
-401 IKRLISASATRLYVF
+401 VKRLISASATRLYVF

-422 AVLDRANGA
+422 AVLDRASGA
-431 RLKTLALSPTK
+431 RLKTLPLTPTK
-442 FQIFNQETDRVYLV
+442 FQIFNQESDRVYLV

-468 QQVEPLRHRDET
+468 QQVEPVRHRVET
-480 CADVAA
+480 CADVAS

-498 AQKADATNAAEVE
+498 VAPGAPQKDAAAPSSQGTNLGSAADEEVAKDD
-511 PATVDEAEADAT
+511 PFGDDSEADA
-523 DEEDLDEAAEDDPF
+523 
-537 AEDSETDATDDEV
+537 
-550 AEDDPFAEDSETDA
+550 
-564 TDDEAAEDDPFAED
+564 DDEAAEDDPFADD
-578 SEADATD
+578 SEADAD
-585 EEDPFGGDDEIF
+585 DEDPFGDDEIF

>member
-53 LDRDRE
+53 LDQNRE

-133 EVFGQPSAAPV
+133 EVMGQPSAAPV

-153 VYSQRLYAYSARR
+153 VYSQRLYAYPAKR
-166 REGERPEAQ
+166 RESARPEAQ
-175 KTLEA
+175 KALEA

-188 KMAEEIKAKLEADYA
+188 KMAAEMQAELEADYA
-203 ANGSKQYLLAPLD
+203 ANGSKQFLLAPLD

-232 PILGTQSYGVDRVI
+232 PILGAQSYGVDRLI

-278 QIAYVSESR
+278 QIAYLNESR

-302 PFFVPQDLSAQ
+302 PFYVPQDLSAQ
-313 NMALEAARRK
+313 NMAMEAARRK

-339 NDAVGK
+339 NDANGK

-354 PVSERVSAFKDFAAS
+354 PVSERVSAFKDFTAS
-369 KELVYNVYI
+369 KELAYNVYI

-401 IKRLISASATRLYVF
+401 VKRLISASATRLYVF

-422 AVLDRANGA
+422 AVLDRANGS
-431 RLKTLALSPTK
+431 RLKTLTLAPTK

-486 RLARAIETGSED
+486 RLAKAIETGSED
-498 AQKADATNAAEVE
+498 APNAAEAAPSV
-511 PATVDEAEADAT
+511 VDDAAAADA
-523 DEEDLDEAAEDDPF
+523 EAAEDDPF
-537 AEDSETDATDDEV
+537 ADDSEATDES
-550 AEDDPFAEDSETDA
+550 ADA
-564 TDDEAAEDDPFAED
+564 EAAEDDPFADD
-578 SEADATD
+578 SETTDESADDEAEEDDPFADDAEATD